1 MSFWEGA
8 ILEVQLHEEEEL
20 PRLRDA
26 IAEVDRAMLEL
37 LRRRMELAD
46 EVGRIKAATGAPV
59 VVRDAEDRV
68 LTRAREN
75 AEACGVSEDVMEEIF
90 HAIMRGSVERQH
102 RVGVAARAQRGG
114 RVLVLGGAGAMGG
127 WLEQFLPLVGH
138 HVDMVDPAWAQLS
151 RAEGRAARLDDV
163 SDLDAYDHV
172 VVSVPLAHMPEVLS
186 DVVERRPKGIV
197 VEIAS
202 IKAHL
207 VPVLE
212 KARSAGVKVSSL
224 HPMFGPGKSPYQP
237 LTFVLACR
245 NEPDEERR
253 WLEALLRH
261 PYTQLITIPFA
272 HHDRLMGWLLGL
284 AHLTGMLFGSA
295 LTRSGLDP
303 AELQACAST
312 TFARQASTSQ
322 SVLSEDPALYLDIQ
336 RLNPH
341 REEVYRATR
350 ETLEH
355 LVALVAA
362 EDLEGFRSTLAAARD
377 AVARER

>member
-1 MSFWEGA
+1 
-8 ILEVQLHEEEEL
+8 
-20 PRLRDA
+20 
-26 IAEVDRAMLEL
+26 
-37 LRRRMELAD
+37 
-46 EVGRIKAATGAPV
+46 
-59 VVRDAEDRV
+59 
-68 LTRAREN
+68 
-75 AEACGVSEDVMEEIF
+75 MEEIF

-102 RVGVAARAQRGG
+102 RVGVAARAKRGG

-127 WLEQFLPLVGH
+127 WLERFLPLVGH
-138 HVDMVDPAWAQLS
+138 RVDIVDPAWAPLS
-151 RAEGRAARLDDV
+151 RAEGRVATLDDV
-163 SDLDAYDHV
+163 PDLDAYDHV
-172 VVSVPLAHMPEVLS
+172 VVSVPLARTPEVLS
-186 DVVERRPKGIV
+186 DLVERRPKGVV

-202 IKAHL
+202 IKSHL
-207 VPVLE
+207 VPALE
-212 KARSAGVKVSSL
+212 QADSAGVKVSSL
-224 HPMFGPGKSPYQP
+224 HPMFGPGKSPYEP

-245 NEPDEERR
+245 DEPEEERQ

-312 TFARQASTSQ
+312 TFARQAATSQ
-322 SVLSEDPALYLDIQ
+322 SVLSEDPVLYLDIQ

-341 REEVYRATR
+341 RQDVYRATR
-350 ETLEH
+350 EALDQ
-355 LVALVAA
+355 LVALVGA